1 MAITKIVDD
10 VRTTTA
16 LEAAKVTTGTLPEAR
31 ISSLDST
38 KLTGTIASA
47 RISEASVVQHSPP
60 PDLTSIKQDILILAL
75 STAVD
80 NNKVAHNLPNAFID
94 QFEGETGLAT
104 QTTVDRDTSG
114 EYVSSVAAG
123 AYPIDAYDKLIL
135 HSDEAHNS
143 VTFTNSAIGGQA
155 ITPNNNVRHR
165 SHANI
170 PIGAKF
176 NGSAIFF
183 DGTTDFLSLPSHAD
197 WTFGTGDFTIDFWY
211 YQTDNADRCI
221 VGNSS
226 TGSPSPNVWRCKSA
240 ATLKFGTSYNDRF
253 TGPTTLGQSA
263 WRHCAYTVAS
273 QVLRVFLDG
282 TQEGSNTAFTDNL
295 SDTRALYIGEAH
307 DGGDLH
313 GYIDEMRIS
322 KGIARWTSNFTP
334 PTEPYGTSTV
344 SAAGTLVST
353 VQTAP
358 ATVSEMSGV
367 IIYTDGGSGAATLGT
382 GGSDHLAIYF
392 TANLQGTSP
401 SWTGTNWT
409 PVSGYGT
416 AQTFSG
422 SKKMVK
428 LAKTTI
434 TNTGTAC
441 AMKAV
446 WANQAQTTM
455 ETRLDGWAMNY

>member
-10 VRTTTA
+10 VRTTTV
-16 LEAAKVTTGTLPEAR
+16 LDAAKVTTGTLPEAR

-114 EYVSSVAAG
+114 EYVSSVAA
-123 AYPIDAYDKLIL
+123 ATYPIDAYDKLIL

-143 VTFTNSAIGGQA
+143 TTFTNSATGGQL
-155 ITPNNNVRHR
+155 ITPNGNVRHR

-170 PIGAKF
+170 AIGAKF
-176 NGSAIFF
+176 NGSSIFF
-183 DGTTDFLSLPSHAD
+183 DGTGDYLSLPSHTD
-197 WTFGTGDFTIDFWY
+197 WTLGTGDWTVDFWY
-211 YQTDNADRCI
+211 YQTDNGDRVI

-226 TGSPSPNVWRCKSA
+226 TGSAAPTVWRAKSA
-240 ATLKFGTSYNDRF
+240 TTLKFGTSYNDRF
-253 TGPTTLGQSA
+253 TGSVTLGQSA
-263 WRHCAYTVAS
+263 WRHCAYTMAS
-273 QVLRVFLDG
+273 DVLRVFVDG
-282 TQEGSNTAFTDNL
+282 TQDGSNVARADNF
-295 SDTRALYIGEAH
+295 SDTRELWIGNAH
-307 DGGDLH
+307 DGSDLH
-313 GYIDEMRIS
+313 GYLDEVRIS
-322 KGIARWTSNFTP
+322 KGIARWTANFTP

-344 SAAGTLVST
+344 NATGTLVST

-367 IIYTDGGSGAATLGT
+367 IIYTDGGSGTASLGT
-382 GGSDHLAIYF
+382 AASDELAIYF
-392 TANLQGTSP
+392 TANLQGTTP
-401 SWTGTNWT
+401 NWTGTNWT
-409 PVSGYGT
+409 PVTSYGT
-416 AQTFSG
+416 AQVFSG

-434 TNTGTAC
+434 SNTGTAC

-446 WANQAQTTM
+446 WANQAETTM